1 MPSGNKVSILPNFS
15 VFQERSGICFW
26 IFKFDAINFKF
37 KHCGQ
42 TKLLMKDLADG
53 LQIRNPAADPAT
65 SLLPGSHMVWDSS
78 RYIIFFF
85 FLIVMFYRVYVW
97 SFFLFFPHIPKN
109 WDFYFISHILFFFF
123 LYDIIHVLMPFSW
136 IIPHLRHR
144 VQKTVLYICVFFAIL
159 HTGWSLP
166 SF

>member
-85 FLIVMFYRVYVW
+85 FFNCNVLSGLCMIFF
-97 SFFLFFPHIPKN
+97 SFFSPHTKELRFLFYISYTLFFLIWYYTCFN
-109 WDFYFISHILFFFF
+109 AILPN
-123 LYDIIHVLMPFSW
+123 HP
-136 IIPHLRHR
+136 PPHR
-144 VQKTVLYICVFFAIL
+144 VQKTILYICVSYNLF
-159 HTGWSLP
+159 
-166 SF
+166 